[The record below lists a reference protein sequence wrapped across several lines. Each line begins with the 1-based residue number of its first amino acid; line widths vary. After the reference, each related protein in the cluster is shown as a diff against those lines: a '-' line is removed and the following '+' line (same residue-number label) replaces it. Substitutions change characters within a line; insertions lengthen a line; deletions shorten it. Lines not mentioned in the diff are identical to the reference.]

1 MFYVIRDVIKFSFW
15 FFNLYIMDNINNL
28 KLTLLKDYFLS
39 KNRVINYVV
48 QAQGLTIPQSMYF
61 IFYINYD
68 V

>member
-1 MFYVIRDVIKFSFW
+1 
-15 FFNLYIMDNINNL
+15 MDNINNL

-61 IFYINYD
+61 IFYVNYD